1 MSLVPLSPEDME
13 EKNLPAVERLIAYE
27 TVPGMFLVLSEQ
39 LIILTA
45 SNAYLKARGLS
56 RAGITGQFVFDIFP
70 PDPAIPYELGFAGSL
85 QEVLSTG
92 KPHQLPLIRQE
103 LPDQGNKNYNRQRYW
118 DVTHT
123 PFFNEEGEIQY
134 IVQHCFDVT
143 DLVQAKKGLEQREKE
158 RWATEKHLGFLLN
171 AMPQQ
176 VWTATADGVIN
187 YVNQI
192 CCFDFGK
199 NAEELKAL
207 GWESFVHPEDLPGC
221 LNAWKKALQTQLEYM
236 VEFRLLMWD
245 GQYKWFLGKAIPLME
260 EGKLR
265 LWMGT
270 NTNIDHQKSNE
281 QKKDEFL
288 SIASHELKTPL
299 TTIKAF
305 NQLMKRTNDI
315 DKLHGFVE
323 KSASNIFRLE
333 KLISDLLDVT
343 KINAGKMS
351 YTIKEFDFGQMLQES
366 VESVQYTSSNHE
378 LILTKIENV
387 LYTGDRFRI
396 EQVLNNFLTNAV
408 KYSPRGGKVL
418 INSKVQLDNIIVSVQ
433 DFGIGI
439 ASNDLQRLFE
449 RYYRVDNSALRFE
462 GLGLGLF
469 ISSEILKGHQGS
481 FWLESKLGEGSTFY
495 FRLPLSTTSS
505 LQPIIEKHLF
515 YKDESITVSYN
526 KQYRRLDV
534 DWTGF
539 QSFESVQRGGML
551 LLEMLREN
559 QCNKILNDNRNV
571 LGTWSEAS
579 EWAGEVWFPMIE
591 KAGLEYFAWIY
602 SPSVFSQ
609 LSAKKSVDIA
619 VGNVVTQFFTDISF
633 AEDWLNNK

>member
-1 MSLVPLSPEDME
+1 MKENNVNAAEHFS
-13 EKNLPAVERLIAYE
+13 AYE
-27 TVPGMFLVLSEQ
+27 TVPGMYLVLSDE
-39 LIILTA
+39 LMILTA
-45 SNAYLKARGLS
+45 SDAYLKARGLN
-56 RAGITGQFVFDIFP
+56 RGDITGRFFFDVFP
-70 PDPAIPYELGFAGSL
+70 PDPTILDALSFAGAL
-85 QEVLSTG
+85 QEVLRTG
-92 KPHQLPLIRQE
+92 KVNQLPLVRQE
-103 LPDQGNKNYNRQRYW
+103 LPDQENKDLTEQRYW
-118 DVTHT
+118 DVSHT
-123 PFFNEEGEIQY
+123 PFFNKDGEIQY
-134 IVQHCFDVT
+134 IIQHCFDVT
-143 DLVQAKKGLEQREKE
+143 DLVQEKNGLEQREKE
-158 RWATEKHLGFLLN
+158 RWASEKHLDFLLN

-176 VWTATADGVIN
+176 VWTATADGAIN
-187 YVNQI
+187 YVNQV
-192 CCFDFGK
+192 CCSDFGK
-199 NAEELKAL
+199 NAEELKKL

-221 LNAWKKALQTQLEYM
+221 MNAWKKALQSQLEYM
-236 VEFRLLMWD
+236 VEFRLMMWD

-260 EGKLR
+260 DGKLM

-270 NTNIDHQKSNE
+270 NTNIDHQKNNE
-281 QKKDEFL
+281 KKKDEFL

-323 KSASNIFRLE
+323 KSANNIFRLE

-351 YTIKEFDFGQMLQES
+351 YTMKEFDFGQMLRES
-366 VESVQYTSSNHE
+366 IESVQYTSANHE
-378 LILTKIENV
+378 LILSEMESVI
-387 LYTGDRFRI
+387 YTGDRFRI

-408 KYSPRGGKVL
+408 KYSPGGGKVL
-418 INSKVQLDNIIVSVQ
+418 ISCKVEMDNIIVSVQ

-481 FWLESKLGEGSTFY
+481 FWLESKPEEGSTFY
-495 FRLPLSTTSS
+495 FRLPLSTAHS
-505 LQPIIEKHLF
+505 LKPVIEKHLF
-515 YKDESITVSYN
+515 YKDDSITISYN
-526 KQYRRLDV
+526 EQYRRMDV

-539 QSFESVQRGGML
+539 QSFESVQHGGML
-551 LLEMLREN
+551 MLEMLREN
-559 QCNKILNDNRNV
+559 KCTKVLNDNRNV

-591 KAGLEYFAWIY
+591 KAGLKYFAWIY

-609 LSAKKSVDIA
+609 LSAQKSVDIA
-619 VGNVVTQFFTDISF
+619 VGNVVTQFFTDIGV
-633 AEDWLNNK
+633 AEEWLNSK

>member
-1 MSLVPLSPEDME
+1 ME
-13 EKNLPAVERLIAYE
+13 ERTVPTPELLSAYK
-27 TVPGMFLVLSEQ
+27 TVPGMYLVLSDE

-45 SNAYLKARGLS
+45 SDAYLKARGLN
-56 RAGITGQFVFDIFP
+56 RADITGRFLFDVVP
-70 PDPAIPYELGFAGSL
+70 PDPSIPYALGFAGAL
-85 QEVLSTG
+85 QEVLSTR
-92 KPHQLPLIRQE
+92 KAHQMPLIRQE
-103 LPDQGNKNYNRQRYW
+103 LPDPGNKTHTRPRYW
-118 DVTHT
+118 DISHT
-123 PFFNEEGEIQY
+123 PFLDEEGEVQY
-134 IVQHCFDVT
+134 IVQHSFDVT
-143 DLVQAKKGLEQREKE
+143 DLVQAKKGVELREKE
-158 RWATEKHLGFLLN
+158 LWASEKHLGFLLN

-176 VWTATADGVIN
+176 VWTATAEGVIN

-199 NAEELKAL
+199 NPAELKAL

-221 LNAWKKALQTQLEYM
+221 LKAWKTALQAQMEYM

-245 GQYKWFLGKAIPLME
+245 GQYRWFLGKAIPIME
-260 EGKLR
+260 NGKLR

-270 NTNIDHQKSNE
+270 NTNIDLQKTNE

-299 TTIKAF
+299 TTMKAF
-305 NQLMKRTNDI
+305 NQLMKRTTDP
-315 DKLHGFVE
+315 DKLQGFID
-323 KSASNIFRLE
+323 KSASNITRLE
-333 KLISDLLDVT
+333 KLINDLLDVT

-351 YTIKEFDFGQMLQES
+351 YTMKEFDFGQMLQES
-366 VESVQYTSSNHE
+366 VESVQYISPNHE
-378 LILTKIENV
+378 LILNEKEKV
-387 LYTGDRFRI
+387 LYIGDRFRI

-408 KYSPRGGKVL
+408 KYSPKGGKVL
-418 INSKVQLDNIIVSVQ
+418 VKSEVKLNNIIVSVQ

-481 FWLESKLGEGSTFY
+481 FWLESKPGEGSTFY
-495 FRLPLSTTSS
+495 FRLPLSASTV
-505 LQPIIEKHLF
+505 LNPIVEKHLF
-515 YKDESITVSYN
+515 YKDDSITITYN
-526 KQYRRLDV
+526 EQYHRLDV

-539 QSFESVQRGGML
+539 QSFDSVQRGGML
-551 LLEMLREN
+551 LLKMLKEN
-559 QCNKILNDNRNV
+559 HCHKILNDNRNV

-619 VGNVVTQFFTDISF
+619 IGNVVTQFFTDISI
-633 AEDWLNNK
+633 AEGWLNSK

>member
-1 MSLVPLSPEDME
+1 MEHRTLPTPELLS
-13 EKNLPAVERLIAYE
+13 AYE
-27 TVPGMFLVLSEQ
+27 TVPGMYLVLSAE

-45 SNAYLKARGLS
+45 SDSYLKAKALN
-56 RAGITGQFVFDIFP
+56 RAEITGRFIFDVFP
-70 PDPAIPYELGFAGSL
+70 PDPAVPYELGFAASL

-103 LPDQGNKNYNRQRYW
+103 LPEPGNNAHNRQRYM
-118 DVTHT
+118 DITHT
-123 PFFNEEGEIQY
+123 PFSDEEGEVQY
-134 IVQHCFDVT
+134 IVQHSFDVT
-143 DLVQAKKGLEQREKE
+143 NLVRAKKGVEQREKE
-158 RWATEKHLGFLLN
+158 LWASEKHLGFLLN

-176 VWTATADGVIN
+176 VWTATAEGVIN

-199 NAEELKAL
+199 NAAELKEL

-221 LNAWKKALQTQLEYM
+221 VKAWKNALQTQVEYV

-245 GQYKWFLGKAIPLME
+245 GAYKWFLGKAIPLIE
-260 EGKLR
+260 NGTLR

-270 NTNIDHQKSNE
+270 NTNIDLQKSNE

-305 NQLMKRTNDI
+305 NQLMKKTNDMQ
-315 DKLHGFVE
+315 KLQGFVE
-323 KSASNIFRLE
+323 KSAANIFRLE
-333 KLISDLLDVT
+333 KLINDLLDVT

-351 YTIKEFDFGQMLQES
+351 YSMTEFDFGQMLEES
-366 VESVQYTSSNHE
+366 VESVQYISPDHE
-378 LILTKIENV
+378 LV
-387 LYTGDRFRI
+387 LQEKVEVSYTGDRFRI

-408 KYSPRGGKVL
+408 KYSPGGGKVL
-418 INSKVQLDNIIVSVQ
+418 INSRLQQGNVMVSVQ

-449 RYYRVDNSALRFE
+449 RYYRADNSALRFE

-469 ISSEILKGHQGS
+469 ISSEILKRHQGS
-481 FWLESKLGEGSTFY
+481 FWLESRLGEGSTFY
-495 FRLPLSTTSS
+495 FRLPLSKASS
-505 LQPIIEKHLF
+505 SKPIIKKHLY
-515 YKDESITVSYN
+515 YKDDHITIAYH
-526 KQYRRLDV
+526 QQHRRLDV

-539 QSFESVQRGGML
+539 QSFESVQHGGMK
-551 LLEMLREN
+551 LLEMLKEN
-559 QCNKILNDNRNV
+559 QCSKILNDNRNV
-571 LGTWSEAS
+571 LGTWSEAA
-579 EWAGEVWFPMIE
+579 EWTGEVWFPMIE
-591 KAGLEYFAWIY
+591 KAGLKYFAWIY
-602 SPSVFSQ
+602 SPSMFSR

-619 VGNVVTQFFTDISF
+619 VGNVVTQFFTDPDF
-633 AEDWLNNK
+633 AEDWLNSK

>member
-1 MSLVPLSPEDME
+1 MKENNV
-13 EKNLPAVERLIAYE
+13 NAAERFSAYE
-27 TVPGMFLVLSEQ
+27 TVPGMYLVLSDE
-39 LIILTA
+39 LMILTA
-45 SNAYLKARGLS
+45 SDAYLKARGLN
-56 RAGITGQFVFDIFP
+56 RGDITGRFFFDVFP
-70 PDPAIPYELGFAGSL
+70 PDPTIPDALSFAGAL
-85 QEVLSTG
+85 QEVLRTG
-92 KPHQLPLIRQE
+92 KVNQLPLVRQE
-103 LPDQGNKNYNRQRYW
+103 LPDQENKDLTKQRYW
-118 DVTHT
+118 DVSHT
-123 PFFNEEGEIQY
+123 PFFNKDGEIQY
-134 IVQHCFDVT
+134 IIQHCFDVT
-143 DLVQAKKGLEQREKE
+143 DLVQEKNGLEQREKE
-158 RWATEKHLGFLLN
+158 RWASEKHLDFLLN

-176 VWTATADGVIN
+176 VWTATADGAIN
-187 YVNQI
+187 YVNQV
-192 CCFDFGK
+192 CCSDFGK
-199 NAEELKAL
+199 NAEELKKL

-221 LNAWKKALQTQLEYM
+221 MNAWKKALQSQLEYM
-236 VEFRLLMWD
+236 VEFRLMMWD

-260 EGKLR
+260 DGKLM

-270 NTNIDHQKSNE
+270 NTNIDHQKNNE
-281 QKKDEFL
+281 KKKDEFL

-323 KSASNIFRLE
+323 KSANNIFRLE

-351 YTIKEFDFGQMLQES
+351 YTMKEFDFGQMLRES
-366 VESVQYTSSNHE
+366 IESVQYTSANHE
-378 LILTKIENV
+378 LILSEMESVI
-387 LYTGDRFRI
+387 YTGDRFRI

-408 KYSPRGGKVL
+408 KYSPGGGKVL
-418 INSKVQLDNIIVSVQ
+418 ISCKVEMDNIIVSVQ

-481 FWLESKLGEGSTFY
+481 FWLESKPEEGSTFY
-495 FRLPLSTTSS
+495 FRLPLSTAHS
-505 LQPIIEKHLF
+505 LKPVIEKHLF
-515 YKDESITVSYN
+515 YKDDSITISYN
-526 KQYRRLDV
+526 EQYRRMDV

-539 QSFESVQRGGML
+539 QSFESVQHGGML
-551 LLEMLREN
+551 MLEMLREN
-559 QCNKILNDNRNV
+559 KCTKVLNDNRNV

-591 KAGLEYFAWIY
+591 KAGLKYFAWIY

-609 LSAKKSVDIA
+609 LSAQKSVDIA
-619 VGNVVTQFFTDISF
+619 VGNVVTQFFTDIGV
-633 AEDWLNNK
+633 AEEWLNSK